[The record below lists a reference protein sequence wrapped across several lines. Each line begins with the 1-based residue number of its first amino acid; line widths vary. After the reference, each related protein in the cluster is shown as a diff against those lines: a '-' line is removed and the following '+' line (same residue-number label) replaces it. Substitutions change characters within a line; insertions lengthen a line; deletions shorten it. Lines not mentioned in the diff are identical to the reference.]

1 MTRFLI
7 LVLVLFLAAYLRL
20 NSLSKNPPGFYAD
33 EASVGFNAYKIL
45 TTGRDEHG
53 KLMPVFFEAF
63 GEYKN
68 AFAIYPVVPLIA
80 VFGVTETSVR
90 LAQVIFGLLD
100 ILLIFFLGKALW
112 SSAVGFI
119 SAFVL
124 AISPWHVHISR
135 FIIESHNAFLLFVMA
150 GVLFLVL
157 AKKNNWKTY
166 YLVLSAIFFALLFY
180 TYFATRIFTPIF
192 LIGLLFF
199 WRNDFLKL
207 FKKYPKRAYLGIF
220 LFLFILIPFVLHM
233 ASGKGLIRFN
243 QISTKNNFTGS
254 LNLYL
259 KHFDPKFVF
268 VYGDSDYPGQQIIR
282 HSVSGMGLFYKWQLP
297 FFAAGLLFLIFAGKK
312 EKDARIIVFLMLA
325 LYPLGTVV
333 SDATTPFATRSVIGI
348 VPYSLLVAYGIW
360 RVFGALKI
368 APLKLILV
376 ILIGFASFFYLNRFW
391 QLYKTY
397 ENRAYGYAGFQY
409 GAREIVEYFLS
420 SDYQIKILESGFD
433 GAQAYLNFYSMG
445 NCAGCYVSDPAYT
458 DASVRKLIAVS
469 VDNLDAFG
477 SRYEGL
483 VVKKIYYPDGREAFY
498 IFEATS
504 LNSL

>member
-1 MTRFLI
+1 MTRFFI

-45 TTGRDEHG
+45 TTGHDEHG

-112 SSAVGFI
+112 NSTVGLM

-135 FIIESHNAFLLFVMA
+135 FIIESHNAFLLLVMA
-150 GVLFLVL
+150 GALFSLL
-157 AKKNNWKTY
+157 AKRNNWKTR
-166 YLVLSAIFFALLFY
+166 YLVFSAIFFALSFY
-180 TYFATRIFTPIF
+180 TYFATRIFTPLF
-192 LIGLLFF
+192 LAGILIF
-199 WRNDFLKL
+199 WRKNIFVV
-207 FKKYPKRAYLGIF
+207 FKKYPKRALLAVF
-220 LFLFILIPFVLHM
+220 LFFLILIPFVLHM
-233 ASGKGLIRFN
+233 TSGKGLARFN

-268 VYGDSDYPGQQIIR
+268 ILGDSDYPGQQIIR

-297 FFAAGLLFLIFAGKK
+297 FFVAGLMFLIFAGKK
-312 EKDARIIVFLMLA
+312 EKEARSMVFLMLL

-333 SDATTPFATRSVIGI
+333 SDATTPFATRSVIGV
-348 VPYSLLVAYGIW
+348 VPYSLVIAYGIY
-360 RVFGALKI
+360 RVYKVLTFVPLKI
-368 APLKLILV
+368 AFVLV
-376 ILIGFASFFYLNRFW
+376 ISVASVFYLNRFW
-391 QLYKTY
+391 ALYKTY

-409 GAREIVEYFLS
+409 GAREIVEYFMS
-420 SDYQIKILESGFD
+420 SDEKIKIMDSGFD
-433 GAQAYLNFYSMG
+433 GGEAYLNFYSMG
-445 NCAGCYVSDPAYT
+445 NCVGCYVSDPAYT

-477 SRYEGL
+477 SRYEGF
-483 VVKKIYYPDGREAFY
+483 VVKKIYYPDDREAFY
-498 IFEATS
+498 IFEANS
-504 LNSL
+504 LNSF